1 MARPVRTTKKVV
13 DYSQCGNF
21 DDDEDFACVSAPP
34 SKKSRLT
41 NKDQK
46 HKKEKNINSGHPNAK
61 AKKEPP
67 KERLPLDEKLYQR
80 NLEAALVLSVQ
91 EPTGEGLDKIAPENE
106 GTSVRSKQRRAAC
119 GAASKQR
126 QILLDDRGS
135 DGECEEDSA
144 SEQDYMATE
153 ESESNESNTDEDE
166 EFTSKNLLVKN
177 KKKDKIKLQ
186 TKKKEKK
193 SPKPNSPTAGSSLGL
208 KRVCSL
214 PDVASPDIMIYG
226 LRFPLAMV
234 DVAHKGAAV
243 SVKSKSFLLEAMP
256 ASPPSSKSLQISRP
270 STGMRKPK
278 WTPPASKE
286 SSSNSQE
293 GVSVRSPCQGLRLGL
308 SRLARVKP
316 LHPSTGNV

>member
-193 SPKPNSPTAGSSLGL
+193 SPKPNSPTA
-208 KRVCSL
+208 
-214 PDVASPDIMIYG
+214 
-226 LRFPLAMV
+226 
-234 DVAHKGAAV
+234 AV